1 MRTFGVRCV
10 ILALGIS
17 ASLAFPTGAGAADWP
32 TKPVRVIVPFAPGGA
47 ADVIARLFSDSL
59 GLSFGQPF
67 VVENRTGAGGLIGA
81 QATARSDP
89 DGYTLMAA
97 GMSSHVLAP
106 ATSKNPG
113 YDPIRDFTHIAFF
126 GGAPSV
132 LLVHPSLGV
141 TSFKEL
147 LVYAKTKAGSTEY
160 VSAGTGTVGNLLT
173 EFIAMKEKIKLV
185 HVPYR
190 SGSGAILDLL
200 AGRVKVGTL
209 NWSTAREQ
217 VVTGRLIPIGVSSV
231 NRLPAL
237 PSLPTLSELGYP
249 DMVTTTW
256 HMLVGPA
263 GLSKDIVRALN
274 RAVIRSV
281 DRPELRKVFEYD
293 AVETRPMTPAELT
306 QFVAGEV
313 AKWTPV
319 VKASMKPE

>member
-1 MRTFGVRCV
+1 MRRLGLREFGLF
-10 ILALGIS
+10 IGLGAAL
-17 ASLAFPTGAGAADWP
+17 SLTTSAGAADWP
-32 TKPVRVIVPFAPGGA
+32 TKPVRVIVPFAAGGA

-59 GLSFGQPF
+59 SLSFGQQF
-67 VVENRTGAGGLIGA
+67 IVENRTGAGGLIGA
-81 QATARSDP
+81 QATARAEP

-113 YDPIRDFTHIAFF
+113 YDPVRDFTHIAFF
-126 GGAPSV
+126 GGAPS
-132 LLVHPSLGV
+132 LIMVHPSLGV
-141 TSFKEL
+141 TSFQEL
-147 LVYAKTKAGSTEY
+147 VAYARTKAGSTEY

-209 NWSTAREQ
+209 NWSTAREH
-217 VVTGRLIPIGVSSV
+217 VLTGRLVPIGVSSAK
-231 NRLPAL
+231 RLPAL
-237 PSLPTLSELGYP
+237 PNLTTLSELGYP
-249 DMVTTTW
+249 DLVTTTW
-256 HMLVGPA
+256 HMLTAPA
-263 GLSKDIVRALN
+263 GLPRDLVGALN
-274 RAVIRSV
+274 REVIRSAN
-281 DRPELRKVFEYD
+281 RPELRNVFEYD
-293 AVETRPMTPAELT
+293 AVETKAMTPAELS
-306 QFVAGEV
+306 QFVAAEV